1 MKMAD
6 LKQRLRKDRPM
17 TTVTLRMPED
27 VVAYLKRIAPLLD
40 YSGYQPLMRAYIG
53 QGLRADLAR
62 LEDAPITRLLE
73 GLKAQGVPAETL
85 EKALADLATN
95 FPGATSVSAPAR

>member
-1 MKMAD
+1 MKMND

-27 VVAYLKRIAPLLD
+27 VIDDLKRIVPLLG

-62 LEDAPITRLLE
+62 LEDVPMTRLLE
-73 GLKAQGVPAETL
+73 NLKAHGVPEDTL
-85 EKALADLATN
+85 TKALADL
-95 FPGATSVSAPAR
+95 PAG

>member
-1 MKMAD
+1 MKMTD
-6 LKQRLRKDRPM
+6 LKQRLRQDRPM

-27 VVAYLKRIAPLLD
+27 VIDDLKRIAPLLG

-62 LEDAPITRLLE
+62 LEDVPIARLLE
-73 GLKAQGVPAETL
+73 NLKAQGVSEETL
-85 EKALADLATN
+85 TKALADL
-95 FPGATSVSAPAR
+95 SAG

>member
-1 MKMAD
+1 MKMND

-27 VVAYLKRIAPLLD
+27 VIDDLKRIVPLLG

-62 LEDAPITRLLE
+62 LEDAPMTRLLE
-73 GLKAQGVPAETL
+73 NLKAHGVPEDTL
-85 EKALADLATN
+85 TKALADL
-95 FPGATSVSAPAR
+95 PAG

>member
-1 MKMAD
+1 MKMND

-27 VVAYLKRIAPLLD
+27 VIDDLKRIAPLLG
-40 YSGYQPLMRAYIG
+40 YSGYQPLIRAYIG

-62 LEDAPITRLLE
+62 LEDAPMPRFLE
-73 GLKAQGVPAETL
+73 NLKAHGVPEDTL
-85 EKALADLATN
+85 TKALADL
-95 FPGATSVSAPAR
+95 

>member
-1 MKMAD
+1 
-6 LKQRLRKDRPM
+6 M

-27 VVAYLKRIAPLLD
+27 VIDDLKRVAPLLG

-62 LEDAPITRLLE
+62 LEDVPIARLLE
-73 GLKAQGVPAETL
+73 NLKAQGVSEETL
-85 EKALADLATN
+85 TKALADL
-95 FPGATSVSAPAR
+95 SAG

>member
-1 MKMAD
+1 MKMTD
-6 LKQRLRKDRPM
+6 LKQRLRQDRPM

-27 VVAYLKRIAPLLD
+27 VIDDLKRVAPLLG

-62 LEDAPITRLLE
+62 LEDAPMTRLLE
-73 GLKAQGVPAETL
+73 NLKAQGVSEETL
-85 EKALADLATN
+85 TKALADL
-95 FPGATSVSAPAR
+95 SAG